1 MKILLLGKN
10 GQVGWEL
17 QRSLSLL
24 GEVIA
29 LDRIQADFTHPD
41 SLRAQIQE
49 IKPEVIVNAV
59 AYTAVDKAESDSATA
74 ELVNVESV
82 QVLAEE
88 AHKLNAWLVHYSTD
102 YVFDGSK
109 KTPYNEEDE
118 TNPLSVYGK
127 TKRDGELVIQQNHDK
142 YLIFRTSWVF
152 GAHGKNFAKTILRLA
167 AEKTSLNI
175 VSDQIGAP
183 TSAAYIADATALAL
197 YKILQKNDL
206 SYSGI
211 YHLVSGGKASWF
223 DFAKY
228 VVTNTTR
235 SGLTLPVNSINP
247 ITTTEYPTPATRPL
261 NSCLDASKF
270 TRTFGINQPDWKWH
284 VRLFLENM
292 DQ

>member
-29 LDRIQADFTHPD
+29 LDRTQADFTVPD
-41 SLRAQIQE
+41 SLRAKIQE
-49 IKPEVIVNAV
+49 IKPTIIVNAV

-74 ELVNVESV
+74 ELVNVKSV
-82 QVLAEE
+82 QVIAGE

-109 KTPYNEEDE
+109 KTPYTEEDK

-127 TKRDGELVIQQNHDK
+127 TKRDGELAIQKNHDK

-152 GAHGKNFAKTILRLA
+152 GVHGKNFAKTILRLA

-183 TSAAYIADATALAL
+183 TSAAYIADVTALAI
-197 YKILQKNDL
+197 YKILQKTEQD
-206 SYSGI
+206 YSGI
-211 YHLVSGGKASWF
+211 YHLVSGGKASWY

-235 SGLTLPVNSINP
+235 SGLVLSESNINP
-247 ITTTEYPTPATRPL
+247 ITTSEYPTPATRPL
-261 NSCLDASKF
+261 NSCLDAAKV
-270 TRTFGINQPDWKWH
+270 TQKFGINQPNWQWH
-284 VRLFLENM
+284 VRLFLESI